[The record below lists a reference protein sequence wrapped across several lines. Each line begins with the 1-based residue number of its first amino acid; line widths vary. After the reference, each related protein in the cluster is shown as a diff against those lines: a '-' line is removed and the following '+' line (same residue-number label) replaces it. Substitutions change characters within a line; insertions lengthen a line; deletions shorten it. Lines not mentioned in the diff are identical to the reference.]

1 MRDYQTMKKYRID
14 VSRNIGKVIFVV
26 EGGRPE
32 GGTELRL
39 LKAIFTDILG
49 YETHELRRC
58 TDEEFVL
65 HGSNPNSVVYG
76 LNLAK
81 NQLTQLTEQSIDSLF
96 HRLRTELGLKP
107 ENCPVF
113 FLYDRDVK
121 SYGRNELR
129 GRYVKRYT
137 DPYGTKAG
145 DQGQLL
151 LSYPSVESY
160 TLSCFRTALGQ
171 KRYELGADLKKD
183 IAQLNTKAETKI
195 SETDIQTEEHLI
207 CAAEKMDAALS
218 ELGCAQYDLDDLA
231 STLLA
236 AYDGEQ
242 KLYDTEGGFS
252 LLSLIS
258 LALMELNVLVEVE
271 EDRKL

>member
-1 MRDYQTMKKYRID
+1 MEKKYKIN

-39 LKAIFTDILG
+39 LKAVFTDILG
-49 YETHELRRC
+49 YETHELRRGAG
-58 TDEEFVL
+58 DEFVL

-81 NQLTQLTEQSIDSLF
+81 NQLTQLTDQSVDLLF
-96 HRLRTELGLKP
+96 CRLRTELGLKP
-107 ENCPVF
+107 ENYPVL

-121 SYGRNELR
+121 SYKENELR
-129 GRYVKRYT
+129 GKYVKRYT
-137 DPYGTKAG
+137 DPYGTKDG

-160 TLSCFRTALGQ
+160 TVSCFDTTLGQNQYALGT
-171 KRYELGADLKKD
+171 DLKKSV
-183 IAQLNTKAETKI
+183 AQFNAE
-195 SETDIQTEEHLI
+195 SEVKVIETNIQNEEHLI
-207 CAAEKMDAALS
+207 RAAERMDIALS
-218 ELGCAQYDLDDLA
+218 ELDCEQYNLDDLA

-242 KLYDTEGGFS
+242 RLYKTEGGFS

-258 LALMELNVLVEVE
+258 LALMELNVIVEDE
-271 EDRKL
+271 GDKSL